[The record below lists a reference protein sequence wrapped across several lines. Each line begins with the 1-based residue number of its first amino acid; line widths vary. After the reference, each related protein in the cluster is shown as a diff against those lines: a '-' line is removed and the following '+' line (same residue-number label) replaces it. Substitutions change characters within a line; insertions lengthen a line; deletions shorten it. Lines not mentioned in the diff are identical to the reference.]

1 MSGMARFA
9 GQTAVVTG
17 AARGIGRAIA
27 ERLLA
32 ESATVLAVDRL
43 EIPPAPGHANRLHAL
58 VLDITA
64 PEAVGALVA
73 KVRDL
78 GAPLDILV
86 NNAGIG
92 GSKALDATTDAEWQR
107 FLDTN
112 LTAVFRLC
120 RDVGRLLR
128 RPGGRIVNISSVFG
142 LTGFPGSLAYSVAK
156 AGVAQLTRQ
165 VAVDLAPEG
174 VRVNAIAPGVIETE
188 MTRRR
193 IDTDAWYRLI
203 MCEATPLGRNGTPA
217 DIAGVAAFLC
227 SDDAAFVT
235 GQVIEVDGGWLQ
247 TKYLPPGR
255 RSPR

>member
-1 MSGMARFA
+1 MMRFT
-9 GQTAVVTG
+9 GQTALVTG

-32 ESATVLAVDRL
+32 EGATVLATDRM
-43 EIPPAPGHANRLHAL
+43 EIPPAPEHPGRLHSL
-58 VLDITA
+58 ILDIAT
-64 PEAVGALVA
+64 PEAAGALVA
-73 KVRDL
+73 ALEKL
-78 GAPLDILV
+78 GAPLDMLI

-92 GSKALDATTDAEWQR
+92 GSKALDATTDADWQR

-112 LTAVFRLC
+112 LTSVFRLC

-142 LTGFPGSLAYSVAK
+142 LTGFPASLAYSVAK

-165 VAVDLAPEG
+165 IAVDLAAEG

-193 IDTDAWYRLI
+193 IDADAWYQLV

-247 TKYLPPGR
+247 TKFLPAGARPPG
-255 RSPR
+255 

>member
-1 MSGMARFA
+1 MARFA
-9 GQTAVVTG
+9 GQTALVTG

-32 ESATVLAVDRL
+32 EGATVLATDRL
-43 EIPPAPGHANRLHAL
+43 EIPPGPEHGGRLHTIL
-58 VLDITA
+58 LDIAA
-64 PEAVGALVA
+64 PDSAAAFVA
-73 KVRDL
+73 ELERIGL
-78 GAPLDILV
+78 PLDMLV

-92 GSKALDATTDAEWQR
+92 GSKALDATTDADWQR

-112 LTAVFRLC
+112 LTSVFRLC
-120 RDVGRLLR
+120 RDVGRRLR
-128 RPGGRIVNISSVFG
+128 RPGGRIVNIASVFG

-156 AGVAQLTRQ
+156 AGVAQPTRQ
-165 VAVDLAPEG
+165 IAVDLAPEG

-193 IDTDAWYRLI
+193 IDNDAWYQLI
-203 MCEATPLGRNGTPA
+203 MCDATPQGRNGTPA
-217 DIAGVAAFLC
+217 DVAGVAAFLC

-247 TKYLPPGR
+247 TKYLPRGAGPQV
-255 RSPR
+255 

>member
-1 MSGMARFA
+1 MPGIGRFA
-9 GQTAVVTG
+9 GQTALVTG

-32 ESATVLAVDRL
+32 EGATVLATDRL
-43 EIPPAPGHANRLHAL
+43 EIPPVPEHAERLHGII
-58 VLDITA
+58 LDIAT
-64 PEAVGALVA
+64 PEAAAALVA
-73 KVRDL
+73 AVERL
-78 GAPLDILV
+78 GAPLDILI

-92 GSKALDATTDAEWQR
+92 GSKALDATTDADWQR

-112 LTAVFRLC
+112 LTSVFRLC
-120 RDVGRLLR
+120 RDVGRKLR
-128 RPGGRIVNISSVFG
+128 RPGGRIVNIASVFG

-165 VAVDLAPEG
+165 IAVDLAPEG

-193 IDTDAWYRLI
+193 MDTDAWYRLV
-203 MCEATPLGRNGTPA
+203 MCDATPAGRSGTPA

-227 SDDAAFVT
+227 SEDAAFVT

-247 TKYLPPGR
+247 TKYLPPGTR
-255 RSPR
+255 AAD